1 MSNAAPPVR
10 LRAVLLDIDGTLV
23 DSNEAH
29 ARAWHEVFA
38 RHGRDVSLDAIRD
51 AIGKGGDKLLRELGH
66 LDDES
71 DEGEAIADERKELFK
86 SRYLPQLRGI
96 PGARPLVERL
106 LAEGL
111 RIGIATSASESEVE
125 ALLRVAGVEDL
136 VPIRTSADD
145 AERSK
150 PDPDIVIAA
159 LHRLRVEANEAILL
173 GDTPYDVAAAN
184 RAGAAAIGVE
194 SGGWQA
200 ADLQPSLA
208 VYRDVGDLLARF
220 DASPFARRPASRRA
234 G

>member
-1 MSNAAPPVR
+1 MPHASPVR

-71 DEGEAIADERKELFK
+71 EAIAEERKALFK
-86 SRYLPQLRGI
+86 TRYLPQLRGF
-96 PGARPLVERL
+96 PGARGLVERL

-111 RIGIATSASESEVE
+111 KVGIATSASESEVE
-125 ALLRVAGVEDL
+125 ALLRVAGVADL
-136 VPIRTSADD
+136 VKIRTSADD

-159 LHRLRVEANEAILL
+159 LDRVDVAAEDAILL

-184 RAGAAAIGVE
+184 RAGASAVGVE
-194 SGGWQA
+194 SGGWSA
-200 ADLQPSLA
+200 ADLQPAIA

-220 DASPFARRPASRRA
+220 DASPFAGIRPSRRA

>member
-1 MSNAAPPVR
+1 MPHATPVP

-71 DEGEAIADERKELFK
+71 DEGEAIAEERKELFA
-86 SRYLPQLRGI
+86 RVHLPRLRGF

-111 RIGIATSASESEVE
+111 QVGIATSASESEVE
-125 ALLRVAGVEDL
+125 GLLRVAGVEDL
-136 VPIRTSADD
+136 VHLRTSADD

-159 LHRLRVEANEAILL
+159 LHRVGVKAAEAILL

-184 RAGAAAIGVE
+184 RAGASAVGVE
-194 SGGWQA
+194 SGGWRA
-200 ADLQPSLA
+200 ADLQPAIA
-208 VYRDVGDLLARF
+208 VYRDVDDLLARF
-220 DASPFARRPASRRA
+220 DASPFARRSASRRA

>member
-1 MSNAAPPVR
+1 MPHASPVR

-71 DEGEAIADERKELFK
+71 DEGEAIAEERKALFAA
-86 SRYLPQLRGI
+86 SYLPQLRGF
-96 PGARPLVERL
+96 PGARGLVERL

-111 RIGIATSASESEVE
+111 KVGIATSASESEVE
-125 ALLRVAGVEDL
+125 ALLRVAGVADL
-136 VPIRTSADD
+136 VKIRTSADD

-150 PDPDIVIAA
+150 PDPDIVLAA
-159 LHRLRVEANEAILL
+159 LHRAGVKAAEAILL

-184 RAGAAAIGVE
+184 RAGASAVGVE
-194 SGGWQA
+194 SGGWSA
-200 ADLQPSLA
+200 ADLQPAIA

-220 DASPFARRPASRRA
+220 DASPFAGIRPSRRA